1 MKFMI
6 VDDDKAVCTMLQDII
21 EDYELGEVVEVL
33 DNAVSLDNKFLR
45 LKKIDI
51 LIIDMLM
58 PVRDGMQTVKEI
70 KDGFKG
76 KIIMLSQV
84 ENKEMVG
91 KAYAAGV
98 DYYITKPIN
107 RNEVVGVIR
116 AVCEHTCLKN
126 FVDNIR
132 TGLHTVYSPEEVKE
146 TSVNRPFS
154 IVENGRFILKN
165 MGIDS
170 EANSQEILLM
180 LQQLEQDNIGEME
193 EFPSL
198 KSIFSRLALEKKSKD
213 VQKDSKAIEQ
223 RLRRTIFQAM
233 VNIASIGIVDLT
245 NPKFDDYA
253 SRYFELAEVYAL
265 MRSLKQGE
273 KPQITQ
279 THINSKKFLRTLY
292 IECSKREE
300 I

>member
-1 MKFMI
+1 MI

-21 EDYELGEVVEVL
+21 EDYELGEVVVAL

-58 PVRDGMQTVKEI
+58 PVRDGMQTVKDI
-70 KDGFKG
+70 KGDFKG

-116 AVCEHTCLKN
+116 AVSEHTCLKN

-132 TGLHTVYSPEEVKE
+132 TGLHTVYNPEEVKRNSE
-146 TSVNRPFS
+146 NRPFS

-180 LQQLEQDNIGEME
+180 LQQLEQDKIGEIE

-198 KSIFSRLALEKKSKD
+198 KSIFSRLALEKKGKD

-253 SRYFELAEVYAL
+253 SRYFDLAEVYAL

>member
-1 MKFMI
+1 MI

-21 EDYELGEVVEVL
+21 EDYELGEVVVAL

-58 PVRDGMQTVKEI
+58 PVRDGMQTVKDI
-70 KDGFKG
+70 KGDFKG

-116 AVCEHTCLKN
+116 AVSEHTCLKN

-132 TGLHTVYSPEEVKE
+132 MGLHTVYNPEEVKRNSE
-146 TSVNRPFS
+146 NRPFS

-180 LQQLEQDNIGEME
+180 LQQLEQDKIGEIE

-198 KSIFSRLALEKKSKD
+198 KSIFSRLALEKKGKD

-253 SRYFELAEVYAL
+253 SRYFDLAEVYAL

-292 IECSKREE
+292 IECSKRDE

>member
-21 EDYELGEVVEVL
+21 EDYELGEVVVAL

-58 PVRDGMQTVKEI
+58 PVRDGMQTVKDI
-70 KDGFKG
+70 KGDFKG

-116 AVCEHTCLKN
+116 AVSEHTCLKN

-132 TGLHTVYSPEEVKE
+132 TGLHTVYNPEEVKRNSE
-146 TSVNRPFS
+146 NRPFS

-180 LQQLEQDNIGEME
+180 LQQLEQDKIGEIE

-198 KSIFSRLALEKKSKD
+198 KSIFSRLALEKKGKD

-253 SRYFELAEVYAL
+253 SRYFDLAEVYAL

-292 IECSKREE
+292 IECSKRDE

>member
-1 MKFMI
+1 MI

-21 EDYELGEVVEVL
+21 EDYELGEVVVAL

-58 PVRDGMQTVKEI
+58 PVRDGMQTVKDI
-70 KDGFKG
+70 KGDFKG

-116 AVCEHTCLKN
+116 AVSEHTCLKN

-132 TGLHTVYSPEEVKE
+132 TGLHTVYNPEEVKRNSE
-146 TSVNRPFS
+146 NRPFS

-180 LQQLEQDNIGEME
+180 LQQLEQDKIGEIE

-198 KSIFSRLALEKKSKD
+198 KSIFSRLAMEKKGKD

-253 SRYFELAEVYAL
+253 SRYFDLAEVYAL

-292 IECSKREE
+292 IECSKRDE

>member
-1 MKFMI
+1 MI

-21 EDYELGEVVEVL
+21 EDYELGEVVVAL

-58 PVRDGMQTVKEI
+58 PVRDGMQTVKDI
-70 KDGFKG
+70 KGDFKG

-116 AVCEHTCLKN
+116 AVSEHTCLKN

-132 TGLHTVYSPEEVKE
+132 TG
-146 TSVNRPFS
+146 
-154 IVENGRFILKN
+154 
-165 MGIDS
+165 
-170 EANSQEILLM
+170 
-180 LQQLEQDNIGEME
+180 
-193 EFPSL
+193 
-198 KSIFSRLALEKKSKD
+198 
-213 VQKDSKAIEQ
+213 
-223 RLRRTIFQAM
+223 
-233 VNIASIGIVDLT
+233 
-245 NPKFDDYA
+245 
-253 SRYFELAEVYAL
+253 
-265 MRSLKQGE
+265 
-273 KPQITQ
+273 
-279 THINSKKFLRTLY
+279 
-292 IECSKREE
+292 
-300 I
+300 

>member
-21 EDYELGEVVEVL
+21 EDYELGEVVVAL

-58 PVRDGMQTVKEI
+58 PVRDGMQTVKDI
-70 KDGFKG
+70 KGDFKG

-116 AVCEHTCLKN
+116 AVSEHTCLKN

-132 TGLHTVYSPEEVKE
+132 MGLHTVYNPEEVKRNSE
-146 TSVNRPFS
+146 NRPFS

-180 LQQLEQDNIGEME
+180 LQQLEQDKIGEIE

-198 KSIFSRLALEKKSKD
+198 KSIFSRLALEKKGKD

-253 SRYFELAEVYAL
+253 SRYFDLAEVYAL

-292 IECSKREE
+292 IECSKRDE